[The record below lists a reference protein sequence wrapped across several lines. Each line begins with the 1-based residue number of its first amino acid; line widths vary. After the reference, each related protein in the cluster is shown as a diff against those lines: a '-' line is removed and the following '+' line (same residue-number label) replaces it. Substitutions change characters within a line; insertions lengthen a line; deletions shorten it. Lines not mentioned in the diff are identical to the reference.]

1 MLNFY
6 VHALKNVFLG
16 LRLVQPSI
24 RTQNGTGMLA
34 MTRRSSAVRCLST
47 CTKKPKQEVTS
58 RNRGSLHSAEQDG
71 NNAGGERQGR
81 RPELPKPR

>member
-16 LRLVQPSI
+16 LRLVQPNV

-34 MTRRSSAVRCLST
+34 MTRQSRAVMYLST
-47 CTKKPKQEVTS
+47 RTNKPKQEVTS